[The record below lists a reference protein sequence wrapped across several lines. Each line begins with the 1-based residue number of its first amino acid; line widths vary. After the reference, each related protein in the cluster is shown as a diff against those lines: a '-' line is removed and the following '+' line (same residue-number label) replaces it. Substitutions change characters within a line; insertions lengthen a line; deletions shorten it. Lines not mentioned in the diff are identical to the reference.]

1 MIQILSAVLLIASL
15 TGGFLEEADG
25 RFRTEV
31 LQILPEDY
39 GSVGTGVLMEAAAG
53 IAGVVYSSHAGDLRI
68 LAVEMLSDL
77 PSAGTSLLDGLT
89 LRDSEDMEAEGIMEI
104 LAAQGGGDLD
114 GYLYLLRFWDP
125 AIAAGYTK
133 SLFLARSI
141 PTSEYG
147 GRTLAERIAPD
158 LYFHLDGNPDRPIV
172 AIMSLRDVF
181 TVEMVLDDS
190 GCYLPV
196 MVSWYER

>member
-1 MIQILSAVLLIASL
+1 MIHILSAVLCVSL

-25 RFRTEV
+25 QFRTEV
-31 LQILPEDY
+31 LQIMPEEF
-39 GSVGTGVLMEAAAG
+39 GSVGTGVLMEEAAG

-68 LAVEMLSDL
+68 LAAEMLSGL

-158 LYFHLDGNPDRPIV
+158 LYFHLDGNRPIV

>member
-15 TGGFLEEADG
+15 TGGFLEEADQQ
-25 RFRTEV
+25 FRAE
-31 LQILPEDY
+31 LLEILPQEY
-39 GSVGTGVLMEAAAG
+39 GSVGTATLMEEAAG
-53 IAGVVYSSHAGDLRI
+53 IAGEIYSSHTGELGE
-68 LAVEMLSDL
+68 LALELCASL
-77 PSAGTSLLDGLT
+77 PAAETGLLDGLT
-89 LRDSEDMEAEGIMEI
+89 VRDSEDLEAEGIMEI

-125 AIAAGYTK
+125 AVAAGYTK

-147 GRTLAERIAPD
+147 GRTLAERMAPD
-158 LYFHLDGNPDRPIV
+158 LYFHLDGNPDHPII
-172 AIMSLRDVF
+172 AIVSLRDVF
-181 TVEMVLDDS
+181 TVEMVLDAS

-196 MVSWYER
+196 RIAWYE